1 MPNSLIAAAMMPAAG
16 AHSKIH
22 DRVRVHQ
29 RKGGT
34 SLSITMR
41 PLRRRFLQMAASA
54 AALAP
59 LSHFAWA
66 LEYPTRPIHWIIG
79 YPLGGGAD
87 VVARIMGG
95 WLSERLDQQI
105 IIENRPG
112 AGTNIATQAVIN
124 SAPDGY
130 TLLWAGISN
139 VINATVY
146 QTLPF
151 DFLRD
156 IAPVAGMVVYPLVFE
171 VNPSVPAKTIP
182 ELIAYAKANP
192 GKITL
197 ASYGTGTISQV
208 AGELFKARAGITMIH
223 VPYRG
228 GAPMVADLIGGQ
240 VQVALDVVAGS
251 LPHIRSGSVRPL
263 AVTTASRLDVL
274 PDVPT
279 VAETLPGYE
288 AAAFTG
294 VGVPTGTPEPII
306 ERLNQDINAGLS
318 DPGIKARLAE
328 LTLTPLV
335 LTPAE
340 FGAYMTAETA
350 KWAKVIK
357 LANIKAE

>member
-1 MPNSLIAAAMMPAAG
+1 
-16 AHSKIH
+16 
-22 DRVRVHQ
+22 
-29 RKGGT
+29 
-34 SLSITMR
+34 MR
-41 PLRRRFLQMAASA
+41 IPRRRFLQKAASA
-54 AALAP
+54 AALAA
-59 LSHFAWA
+59 LSRSAWA
-66 LEYPTRPIHWIIG
+66 LDYPTRPIHWIIG
-79 YPLGGGAD
+79 FPPGGGAD
-87 VVARIMGG
+87 IVARIMGA
-95 WLSERLDQQI
+95 WLSERLGQQI
-105 IIENRPG
+105 IIENKPG
-112 AGTNIATQAVIN
+112 AATNIATQAVIN
-124 SAPDGY
+124 SPPDGY

-146 QTLPF
+146 GTLSF

-156 IAPVAGMVVYPLVFE
+156 IAPVSGMVVYPLVFE
-171 VNPSVPAKTIP
+171 VNPSVPAKNIP

-208 AGELFKARAGITMIH
+208 AGELFKTRAGITMVH

-251 LPHIRSGSVRPL
+251 LPHIRSGAVRAL
-263 AVTTASRLDVL
+263 AVTTATRLDAL
-274 PDVPT
+274 PDIPT
-279 VAETLPGYE
+279 VAETLQGYE

-306 ERLNQDINAGLS
+306 ARLNHEINAGLN
-318 DPGIKARLAE
+318 DPVINARLAE
-328 LTLTPLV
+328 LMVTPLV

-340 FGAYMTAETA
+340 FGTYMTTETA
-350 KWAKVIK
+350 KWAKVIR